1 MTKREKQAFITYLE
15 WQLEAFCKSIE
26 KHIDS
31 DAVGF
36 MYDEAYNLR
45 SDIDDLLTNAII
57 ENMII
62 NKTTIVKKL
71 LNQKPKSE

>member
-1 MTKREKQAFITYLE
+1 MIKREKQAFITYLE
-15 WQLEAFCKSIE
+15 WQLEGFCKSIE
-26 KHIDS
+26 KHIDP

-45 SDIDDLLTNAII
+45 SDIDDLLTEI
-57 ENMII
+57 E
-62 NKTTIVKKL
+62 TTEKPVNTKKL